1 MCDPVSVG
9 IASLAISTA
18 TAGIGFMQQSQQA
31 SARNKAVR
39 ANYSQQ
45 IDTFQTQQAHV
56 NKQATDEMSARARE
70 NQIEAARLR
79 VVNGESGLFGN
90 TNDRIL
96 GESYFNLGTDV
107 ASIESNRAAQQK
119 QLIQDAKSI
128 RAGTQTQISQITR
141 PSLIGT
147 GLQIASGATDAATI
161 YKGLKAPRSKTLPL
175 S

>member
-1 MCDPVSVG
+1 MCDPVTIGV
-9 IASLAISTA
+9 ASLAIGTA
-18 TAGIGFMQQSQQA
+18 SAGMSFMQQSQQA
-31 SARNKAVR
+31 SARDKAIK

-45 IDTFQTQQAHV
+45 MDTFKVQQAQV

-96 GESYFNLGTDV
+96 GESYFNLGSDV

-119 QLIQDAKSI
+119 QLTQEAKSI
-128 RAGTQTQISQITR
+128 RAGTQSQMSQVTR

-147 GLQIASGATDAATI
+147 GLQIAAGATDAATI